1 MKCHHT
7 TPHHTINSGTINNDN
22 SGDTKGQGVGPSAT
36 STPLVHE
43 WGEHE
48 IDYMMFLRMKDSPM
62 LNLNPE
68 EVSMYSYLYPSVYHS
83 IYIHHELILNYFLW
97 PNLHCL
103 DLHPYPYRSQ
113 PSFCSFCY
121 QVRDVRYV
129 SLSELQDMMNT
140 PGLQWSP
147 WFALIVR
154 DLLTAWWKDLE
165 TTMMTDKHVNLTHIH
180 RLF

>member
-1 MKCHHT
+1 MLAYVNKFYT
-7 TPHHTINSGTINNDN
+7 NIN
-22 SGDTKGQGVGPSAT
+22 P
-36 STPLVHE
+36 
-43 WGEHE
+43 
-48 IDYMMFLRMKDSPM
+48 Y
-62 LNLNPE
+62 LNLPIL
-68 EVSMYSYLYPSVYHS
+68 MY
-83 IYIHHELILNYFLW
+83 
-97 PNLHCL
+97 PN
-103 DLHPYPYRSQ
+103 PYRSQ
-113 PSFCSFCY
+113 PSFCY

-165 TTMMTDKHVNLTHIH
+165 TTMTTDEHVNLTHIH